1 MASSGEAIGV
11 VDRQSE
17 RAEREPD
24 AGDVHLAL
32 RAQSRGDH
40 DAEEQEGSGRL
51 SWVIGRACCA
61 NRKKSLPREADFRRL
76 KRKTNSLR

>member
-1 MASSGEAIGV
+1 MVSSGDTVGV

-40 DAEEQEGSGRL
+40 DAEEQQGQAGFRRSSG
-51 SWVIGRACCA
+51 GRAV
-61 NRKKSLPREADFRRL
+61 LTGRRACL
-76 KRKTNSLR
+76 AKPTFAG